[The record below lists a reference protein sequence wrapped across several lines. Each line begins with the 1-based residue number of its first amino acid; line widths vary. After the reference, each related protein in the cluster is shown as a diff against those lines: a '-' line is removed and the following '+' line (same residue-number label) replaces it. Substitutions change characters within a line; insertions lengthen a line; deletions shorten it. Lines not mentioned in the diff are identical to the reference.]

1 GKRAATL
8 QLKRL
13 DNDHPDRQH
22 FASEISELAS
32 SRELMLDLLVADKL
46 TKVMEAREAELAA
59 EDEWAEDDYIQS
71 LRDAWEDGLKE
82 KYFSD
87 DRDEESERVLNELK
101 RFNEQLEKRIESE
114 RRGFHKEFEEKS
126 DDELFKLAVDK
137 IIDTQA
143 DLTWL
148 SEYRRCEI
156 WLGTR
161 DPDDHSVKE

>member
-1 GKRAATL
+1 KRKKLTDLYVVGKEITLDDGRGNETTVWLQKLNPVEHETAIRRANGKRAATL

-13 DNDHPDRQH
+13 DSDHPDRQP

-101 RFNEQLEKRIESE
+101 RFNEQLE
-114 RRGFHKEFEEKS
+114 
-126 DDELFKLAVDK
+126 
-137 IIDTQA
+137 
-143 DLTWL
+143 
-148 SEYRRCEI
+148 
-156 WLGTR
+156 
-161 DPDDHSVKE
+161 